1 MEKQFEK
8 EKDMSLTLIHLL
20 IGIVIGFIPT
30 VFAIKIGALSI
41 GKKPIGD
48 LRVVQTDTDGPY
60 LFLELYAD
68 TNVLCH
74 GETVIFKVLN
84 QEYPHE

>member
-1 MEKQFEK
+1 
-8 EKDMSLTLIHLL
+8 MSLTLIYLL
-20 IGIVIGFIPT
+20 IGIAIGAVPT

-41 GKKPIGD
+41 RKKPIGD

-68 TNVLCH
+68 MNILGH
-74 GETVIFKVLN
+74 GETVMFKVVS
-84 QEYPHE
+84 QEYPHD